1 MEYRIT
7 NQSKEAVLNFSFGR
21 FFAPFFLLLF
31 LFPSSILYPQ
41 PAPASPYADAASAL
55 MAKGLTELRA
65 FSMLSE
71 LTGTIGNRLSGS
83 PQAARAVE
91 WGKKT
96 MQQCMFDSVHLQPV
110 MVPHWV
116 RGSEERASIIDA
128 GKETPL
134 AICALGGS
142 VGTPKEGI
150 SAGIIEVH
158 SLEEAK
164 NLGEKAKGKIVFYNR
179 PMDPTKFSTMAA
191 YGGAVDQRG
200 QGAIEGAK
208 VGASA
213 VLVRS
218 MSLAIDDVP
227 HTGAM
232 YYVDGVPKIPAA
244 AVSTAGA
251 NMLSELLRSGKDVR
265 VSMTLSCETLPDV
278 ESANVIGEIRGTEKP
293 GEVIVVGGHLD
304 SWDKGQG
311 AHDDGA
317 GAVQSMEALRLLK
330 ELGLKPKRTIRCVL
344 FMNEE
349 NGLRGGKA
357 YAAAKRPAGERD
369 IAAIETD
376 AGGFA
381 PLGFGISTDS
391 VKFEKL
397 KKLSPALAEIGA
409 DRILK
414 GGGGADISPLAEFGV
429 PMIGLEPETQRYFD
443 YHHSDK
449 DTIDKV
455 NPRELELGAVAI
467 AIFAYEI
474 AEEGL

>member
-1 MEYRIT
+1 MKGHGWRFRFSLFTIHISLFTLFNIT
-7 NQSKEAVLNFSFGR
+7 PSAVR
-21 FFAPFFLLLF
+21 A
-31 LFPSSILYPQ
+31 Q
-41 PAPASPYADAASAL
+41 PAPFVETASKISD
-55 MAKGLTELRA
+55 KGLTELRA
-65 FSMLSE
+65 FTMLSE
-71 LTGTIGNRLSGS
+71 LTGTIGSRLSGS
-83 PQAARAVE
+83 PQAAKAVE

-96 MQQCMFDSVHLQPV
+96 MVQCGFDSVYLQPV

-116 RGSEERASIIDA
+116 RGNIERAAIID
-128 GKETPL
+128 GEKEIPL
-134 AICALGGS
+134 TICALGGS
-142 VGTPKEGI
+142 IATPKEGI
-150 SAGIIEVH
+150 TAEVIEVH

-164 NLGEKAKGKIVFYNR
+164 NLGAKAKGKIIFYNR
-179 PMDPTKFSTMAA
+179 PMDPTKIQTMQA

-200 QGAIEGAK
+200 GGAIYAAN
-208 VGASA
+208 VGGVAA
-213 VLVRS
+213 LVRS

-232 YYVDGVPKIPAA
+232 YYVDSVSKIPSA

-251 NMLSELLRSGKDVR
+251 NMLSEMLKSGKSVR
-265 VSMTLSCETLPDV
+265 IKIMLNCETLPDV
-278 ESANVIGEIRGTEKP
+278 ESANVIGEIRGSETP
-293 GEVIVVGGHLD
+293 GDVIVIGGHLD

-357 YAAAKRPAGERD
+357 YAAAKRPAGEKD

-381 PLGFGISTDS
+381 PLGFGATTDS
-391 VKFEKL
+391 ARFEKL
-397 KKLSPALAEIGA
+397 KSFSGALQAIGT
-409 DRILK
+409 DRITK
-414 GGGGADISPLAEFGV
+414 GGGGADISPLAQLGV
-429 PMIGLEPETQRYFD
+429 PMISLEPETQRYFD

-474 AEEGL
+474 AQEGL